1 MGTEMEGRELL
12 LMRWGVGLARKEKER
27 SDLRFESERALGE
40 AAGLQ
45 IVSRRFSGAMKVC
58 KPR

>member
-1 MGTEMEGRELL
+1 MEGRELL
-12 LMRWGVGLARKEKER
+12 LVRWGVGLARKEKER
-27 SDLRFESERALGE
+27 SVLRLLESERALGE
-40 AAGLQ
+40 AVGLQ